1 MQASHITDSALGF
14 APSRLVNI
22 TAGVPPNVDATREVN
37 IHVFASLAEVESFL
51 QAQTRIANW
60 NVTEGKHPS
69 RYVPPDRNDQST

>member
-1 MQASHITDSALGF
+1 M
-14 APSRLVNI
+14 
-22 TAGVPPNVDATREVN
+22 DATREVN